1 MKTHSLVL
9 LAALCA
15 PVLAL
20 EGEYTHQQLRLEKA
34 ADEENRLEGAK
45 MFAFGSVG
53 FGGRVSE
60 EEHQFKAILALEP
73 AQAKQKLEKL
83 YSSGNPQ
90 AMSYALAGMRK
101 LDRKRY
107 TELLVSARASGLIV
121 TTMRGCIMS
130 QEKLRTVADD
140 LDSGIYNVWLR

>member
-1 MKTHSLVL
+1 VKHFLAIALLLVMII
-9 LAALCA
+9 AVSGI
-15 PVLAL
+15 VLAHSPQPPVQPTL
-20 EGEYTHQQLRLEKA
+20 EA
-34 ADEENRLEGAK
+34 PK
-45 MFAFGSVG
+45 MFALGPVG
-53 FGGRVSE
+53 FGGKVSE

-107 TELLVSARASGLIV
+107 SELSVSARTSDLIV

-140 LDSGIYNVWLR
+140 LDSGIYDVWLR

>member
-1 MKTHSLVL
+1 MKIHHLVL

-15 PVLAL
+15 PVLAHSAPPSVQPTL
-20 EGEYTHQQLRLEKA
+20 EA
-34 ADEENRLEGAK
+34 AK
-45 MFAFGSVG
+45 MFALGPVG

-83 YSSGNPQ
+83 YSSRNPQ
-90 AMSYALAGMRK
+90 AMSYALAGMKK
-101 LDRKRY
+101 LDPKRY
-107 TELLVSARASGLIV
+107 SELLVSARASDLIV

-130 QEKLRTVADD
+130 QEKLRTVADG
-140 LDSGIYNVWLR
+140 LDSGIYDVWLR

>member
-1 MKTHSLVL
+1 MKVHNLVL
-9 LAALCA
+9 LSALCA
-15 PVLAL
+15 PVLAHSAPPSVQPTL
-20 EGEYTHQQLRLEKA
+20 EA
-34 ADEENRLEGAK
+34 AR

-73 AQAKQKLEKL
+73 AHAKQKLEKL

-107 TELLVSARASGLIV
+107 SELLVSARTSDLIV
-121 TTMRGCIMS
+121 AMMRGCIMS

-140 LDSGIYNVWLR
+140 IDSGIYDVWLR